1 MDYIIKSIG
10 VMSETIVK
18 MPRIINK
25 LLINSSLDTN
35 KCYNKITVKGK
46 KERKE
51 YVGRFVKTYNVESGN
66 EIKSFIEFNKNG
78 RVVVMA
84 NTLNENN
91 DKDKSVHYVET
102 ECKTIIGGK
111 TMKKNKKLRNTYK
124 NRK

>member
-1 MDYIIKSIG
+1 MDYLLKSVDTVSQTIIK
-10 VMSETIVK
+10 
-18 MPRIINK
+18 MPSLINK
-25 LLINSSLDTN
+25 LLISSTLNTS

-46 KERKE
+46 KEKKE
-51 YVGRFVKTYNVESGN
+51 YVGQFVKTYDIESGG
-66 EIKSFIEFNKNG
+66 ELKSFIEFNKNG

-84 NTLNENN
+84 NTLDESNN
-91 DKDKSVHYVET
+91 KNKSVHYVET